1 MDQENDEPVKAGL
14 SLQPQKPTKLAK
26 ITMSDDESAA
36 VGPSPAKS
44 IAVSVAST
52 MASRKSTKESAVQA
66 KVAAMSRAELEDGM
80 LKLLSKLQ
88 AKEKQ
93 IKGDCHPAMH
103 SYI

>member
-1 MDQENDEPVKAGL
+1 MKLKTSKGKEDQ
-14 SLQPQKPTKLAK
+14 
-26 ITMSDDESAA
+26 MSDDESSA

-52 MASRKSTKESAVQA
+52 MASRKSAKESAVQA

-93 IKGDCHPAMH
+93 IKGELSPCNTLFSFDHL
-103 SYI
+103 SFFFDGT